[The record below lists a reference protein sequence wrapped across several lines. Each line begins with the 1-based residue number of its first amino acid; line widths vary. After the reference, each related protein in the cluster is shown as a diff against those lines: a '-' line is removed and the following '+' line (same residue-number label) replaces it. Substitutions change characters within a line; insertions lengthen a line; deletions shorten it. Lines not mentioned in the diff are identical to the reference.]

1 MFLFPPV
8 DESFDVS
15 FRKSPDEESR
25 PKMDPAAVQEM
36 ADLLNEVGEGEPAA
50 DEPGEDEPTGPGVEE
65 DDQRLAE
72 HAPPPQQEA
81 TKVKLSPQD
90 EEELQDLWAMDWPEP
105 GEKPISSDPAEKV
118 ESAPPGPREESAP
131 PSQTRTTTTFV
142 ESAPRPESSL
152 QDQSAPPAPDAGQ
165 RESTHQ
171 LQSG

>member
-1 MFLFPPV
+1 MNPSMFRSERAPTRRVDQKWTQQLF
-8 DESFDVS
+8 
-15 FRKSPDEESR
+15 K
-25 PKMDPAAVQEM
+25 KW

-81 TKVKLSPQD
+81 TKVKLYPQD

-142 ESAPRPESSL
+142 ESGPRPESSL
-152 QDQSAPPAPDAGQ
+152 QDQSAPPAPDAG
-165 RESTHQ
+165 
-171 LQSG
+171 SGSLLINFNPG